1 MPHFMKE
8 FAHIRGF
15 QFVQEE
21 IGRLRLRIAPDKGFD
36 KSILGFMEEQ
46 LRRYVGPTMKIEFE
60 FVDELETLM
69 SGKYK
74 MVVSKLQK

>member
-1 MPHFMKE
+1 VPE
-8 FAHIRGF
+8 R
-15 QFVQEE
+15 
-21 IGRLRLRIAPDKGFD
+21 GFD

-74 MVVSKLQK
+74 MVVSKLKK